1 MKDNNK
7 YIDNK
12 IRELA
17 DFTPNVK
24 PDWDAFYAKNQQAIE
39 GLKTGNGKTTISGFV
54 TSSGVKYTL
63 IAISVVAVFIAGFYF
78 SSDDK
83 TENISTEKSFEQPAN
98 NQNNEVIIPAI
109 PLQEK
114 TSKPIPSN
122 DLIKVETGTKVTFDT
137 KNENTEVPAI
147 IIDEKNIPEPV
158 VQDSINAD
166 KPVIIKKTIIIQ
178 DTIRIKQPD
187 GK

>member
-1 MKDNNK
+1 MKDKNK

-17 DFTPNVK
+17 DFTPKVK
-24 PDWDAFYAKNQQAIE
+24 PDWDSFYAKNQQAIE
-39 GLKTGNGKTTISGFV
+39 GLKTGNGKTTINRFV
-54 TSSGVKYTL
+54 ISSGVKYTL
-63 IAISVVAVFIAGFYF
+63 IAISVIAVFIAGFYF

-83 TENISTEKSFEQPAN
+83 TENISTEKSFEQPSN

-114 TSKPIPSN
+114 ASNPIPSN

-147 IIDEKNIPEPV
+147 IIDEKTIPEPEV
-158 VQDSINAD
+158 LDSIND
-166 KPVIIKKTIIIQ
+166 NKPVIIKKTIIIQ